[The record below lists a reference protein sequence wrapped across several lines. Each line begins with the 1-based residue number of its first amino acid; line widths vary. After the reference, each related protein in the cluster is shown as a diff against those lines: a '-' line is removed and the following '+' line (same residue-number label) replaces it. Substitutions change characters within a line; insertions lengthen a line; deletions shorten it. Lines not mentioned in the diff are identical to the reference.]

1 MELVS
6 KRHFIQQNAPVTYY
20 GRGVN
25 ACADINI
32 IPVIWLET
40 DMSVNWRL
48 TNSSYSSVRN
58 TYKNLT
64 GTAKISFYVLKGLV
78 IQTDMDYSHLQ
89 LSDGSYKDHALF
101 DASASYKIKQF
112 TIKLSAN
119 NFLDQKAYSYT
130 VFNGLNI
137 HSYDFALRPR
147 EVLLS
152 IQFTM

>member
-1 MELVS
+1 MIAPQICEYEWSPVQFYFCIIEKRS
-6 KRHFIQQNAPVTYY
+6 KLAAYEFK
-20 GRGVN
+20 
-25 ACADINI
+25 
-32 IPVIWLET
+32 LF
-40 DMSVNWRL
+40 L
-48 TNSSYSSVRN
+48 
-58 TYKNLT
+58 
-64 GTAKISFYVLKGLV
+64 GTEYVQESDRKSKTLLFFVLKGLV

-89 LSDGSYKDHALF
+89 LSDGRYKDLALF

-119 NFLDQKAYSYT
+119 NLLDQKAYSYT

-147 EVLLS
+147 EVVLS

>member
-1 MELVS
+1 
-6 KRHFIQQNAPVTYY
+6 
-20 GRGVN
+20 
-25 ACADINI
+25 
-32 IPVIWLET
+32 
-40 DMSVNWRL
+40 MSVNWRL
-48 TNSSYSSVRN
+48 TNTSYSSVRN

-89 LSDGSYKDHALF
+89 LSDGSYKDLALF